1 MRAKLEEHKDA
12 RRGRVWKLV
21 TDPCGSRISRYQ
33 YMICI
38 YNTFMDRLC
47 AKQ

>member
-12 RRGRVWKLV
+12 RREASHGS
-21 TDPCGSRISRYQ
+21 PCGSRVSRYQ
-33 YMICI
+33 YMIDA